1 MIRDCRVQG
10 FGGRYMILS
19 SKRLLFLCFSW
30 LLIMTGCAASTGG
43 QGKGSGFSPA
53 LQLLSLYKNH
63 ISPVDGKRCP
73 SYPSCSSYAEQALK
87 KHGFVRGWMM
97 TVDRLI
103 HEGDEETSVS
113 PLVIVDGEAK
123 IFDPVENNDFWWYPR
138 EP

>member
-1 MIRDCRVQG
+1 
-10 FGGRYMILS
+10 MILS
-19 SKRLLFLCFSW
+19 NKRPLFLCFSW

-43 QGKGSGFSPA
+43 QGKGPGFSPG

-73 SYPSCSSYAEQALK
+73 SYPSCSSYAEQAFK
-87 KHGFVRGWMM
+87 KHGFVMGWMM

-103 HEGDEETSVS
+103 HEGKEETSVS
-113 PLVIVDGEAK
+113 PFVVVDGEVK

-138 EP
+138 KEKDHE